1 MNMESYTCPD
11 FRHYRQHYIK
21 YGKNYYLPISDGH
34 CVHPRTKPQ
43 KNDTPACERFRPR
56 KSDT

>member
-1 MNMESYTCPD
+1 MESYTCPD

-43 KNDTPACERFRPR
+43 KNDTPTCERFRPR